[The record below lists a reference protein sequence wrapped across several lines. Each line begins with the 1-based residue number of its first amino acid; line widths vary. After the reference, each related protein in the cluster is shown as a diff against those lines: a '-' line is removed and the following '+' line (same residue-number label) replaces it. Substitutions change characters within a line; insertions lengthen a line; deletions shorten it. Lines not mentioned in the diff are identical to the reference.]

1 MINSVSNVLYFN
13 DSNISA
19 NNNNTIYNLYDDNNN
34 SFAKMLDEAKNSEDI
49 YSQSVTNKSI
59 EKEENYQ
66 DSLYKNN
73 ITDENSQNTKST
85 ENSENIKRESIENNT
100 DEVKNSELE
109 ETVSEKKAEVNNN
122 EENKNINNIEE
133 KENTDNNEIKKDIM
147 TSKEKAKKL
156 IDKAGLIIEN
166 YKADKKAQIDK
177 NINIDNKVNEEKLS
191 SLLKDIENIKEE
203 LKNINLEELDEKD
216 KKEITDLIIALESLE
231 EIAISYQNDDD
242 NNIEKLSDIFDLVED
257 NKDNIKENAVIEEK
271 NNNIEKADIKDAKD
285 IQITETNDEII
296 NNSAETFISND
307 DNNVADK
314 REMRLQEAKENNNSN
329 LNNTISDE
337 KGSELTII
345 NMKDSSSSLKGY
357 NHYNNVSKTQ
367 NTSSLAENIIRFQD
381 LMSKLVEKAQVAVNN
396 GKSEVLMSLN
406 PEYLGK
412 VRLKIS
418 MDADNNLVGKIF
430 VDNAEIKDIFT
441 KNLDTVITSLNE
453 IGINIEGFDVML
465 RQDMPNEN
473 GEFEFGG
480 NNLNGF
486 GADSIEEEV
495 VSVQNYNIVPE
506 RKLNLLI

>member
-1 MINSVSNVLYFN
+1 MISSVSNVLSFN

-19 NNNNTIYNLYDDNNN
+19 NNNNTIYDIHDNNN
-34 SFAKMLDEAKNSEDI
+34 FAKMLDEAKNSEDI
-49 YSQSVTNKSI
+49 YSQSATNKSI
-59 EKEENYQ
+59 EKEEDYQ

-73 ITDENSQNTKST
+73 NITDEDPQNNV
-85 ENSENIKRESIENNT
+85 ENSENIRKESIDNNA
-100 DEVKNSELE
+100 DEAQSSELKE
-109 ETVSEKKAEVNNN
+109 SVNN
-122 EENKNINNIEE
+122 EEKTEISENNSKEDKNIENAENI
-133 KENTDNNEIKKDIM
+133 DNNEIKKDIM
-147 TSKEKAKKL
+147 SSKEKAKKL

-166 YKADKKAQIDK
+166 YKADKKAQIEK
-177 NINIDNKVNEEKLS
+177 NVNIDSKVNEEKLS
-191 SLLKDIENIKEE
+191 SLIKDIDDIKEE

-242 NNIEKLSDIFDLVED
+242 NVEKLSDIFELVEVED
-257 NKDNIKENAVIEEK
+257 NSIEETSK
-271 NNNIEKADIKDAKD
+271 KSQDNNIEKIDAK
-285 IQITETNDEII
+285 IEENNNNEIVND
-296 NNSAETFISND
+296 SAETFISND

-329 LNNTISDE
+329 LNNTISNE

-367 NTSSLAENIIRFQD
+367 NTNSLAENMIRFQD

-441 KNLDTVITSLNE
+441 KNLDTVISSLNE

-480 NNLNGF
+480 SNNNLNGF
-486 GADSIEEEV
+486 GADNIEEEV

>member
-1 MINSVSNVLYFN
+1 MISSVSNVLSFN

-19 NNNNTIYNLYDDNNN
+19 NKNNTIYDIHDDN

-49 YSQSVTNKSI
+49 YSQSATNKSI
-59 EKEENYQ
+59 EKEEDYQ

-73 ITDENSQNTKST
+73 NITDEDPQNNV
-85 ENSENIKRESIENNT
+85 ENSENIRKENIENNA
-100 DEVKNSELE
+100 DEAQSSELKE
-109 ETVSEKKAEVNNN
+109 SVNN
-122 EENKNINNIEE
+122 EEKEEISENNSKEDKNIENAENI
-133 KENTDNNEIKKDIM
+133 DNNEIKKDIM
-147 TSKEKAKKL
+147 SSKEKAKKL

-166 YKADKKAQIDK
+166 YKADKKAQIEK
-177 NINIDNKVNEEKLS
+177 NVNIDSKVNEEKLS
-191 SLLKDIENIKEE
+191 SLIKDIDDIKEE

-242 NNIEKLSDIFDLVED
+242 NVEKLSDIFELVEVED
-257 NKDNIKENAVIEEK
+257 NSIEETSK
-271 NNNIEKADIKDAKD
+271 KSQDNNIEKIDAK
-285 IQITETNDEII
+285 IEENNNNEIVND
-296 NNSAETFISND
+296 SAETFISND

-367 NTSSLAENIIRFQD
+367 NTNSLAENMIRFQD

-441 KNLDTVITSLNE
+441 KNLDTVISSLNE

-480 NNLNGF
+480 SNNNLNGF
-486 GADSIEEEV
+486 GADNIEEEV

>member
-1 MINSVSNVLYFN
+1 MINSVRNVLSFN

-19 NNNNTIYNLYDDNNN
+19 NNNTTYNIYNDNN
-34 SFAKMLDEAKNSEDI
+34 SFAKMLDEAQNSEDI
-49 YSQSVTNKSI
+49 YSQSATNKSI
-59 EKEENYQ
+59 EKEEDYQ

-73 ITDENSQNTKST
+73 IKTDENSQNVDST
-85 ENSENIKRESIENNT
+85 ENIKKESIENNT

-109 ETVSEKKAEVNNN
+109 ETVNEKKVETSENDNK
-122 EENKNINNIEE
+122 ENKNV
-133 KENTDNNEIKKDIM
+133 ENAEDTNNNEIKKDIM
-147 TSKEKAKKL
+147 SSKEKAKKL

-191 SLLKDIENIKEE
+191 TLLKDIEDVKEE
-203 LKNINLEELDEKD
+203 LKNINLGELDEKD
-216 KKEITDLIIALESLE
+216 KKEITDLIIVLERLE
-231 EIAISYQNDDD
+231 EIAVSNQNND
-242 NNIEKLSDIFDLVED
+242 NNVEKLSDIFELVEVQD
-257 NKDNIKENAVIEEK
+257 SNIEENAK
-271 NNNIEKADIKDAKD
+271 NNNIEKEDIKDAKD
-285 IQITETNDEII
+285 TKDVKITETNDEII
-296 NNSAETFISND
+296 NNSTETPISND
-307 DNNVADK
+307 DNISDK
-314 REMRLQEAKENNNSN
+314 REMRLQEAKENANNN

-367 NTSSLAENIIRFQD
+367 NTSNIAESMIRFQD

-441 KNLDTVITSLNE
+441 KNLDTVISSLNE

-480 NNLNGF
+480 NNNNLNGF
-486 GADSIEEEV
+486 GVDNVEEEV

>member
-1 MINSVSNVLYFN
+1 MINSVSNVLSFN

-19 NNNNTIYNLYDDNNN
+19 NNNTTYNIYDDNN

-59 EKEENYQ
+59 EKEEDYQ
-66 DSLYKNN
+66 NSLSSQKNN
-73 ITDENSQNTKST
+73 ITDENPQNNV
-85 ENSENIKRESIENNT
+85 ENSENIRKESIENNA
-100 DEVKNSELE
+100 DEAQSSELKESVNE
-109 ETVSEKKAEVNNN
+109 EKTEKAEISENNSK
-122 EENKNINNIEE
+122 EDKNIDNAENI
-133 KENTDNNEIKKDIM
+133 DNNEIKKDLIS
-147 TSKEKAKKL
+147 SKEKAKKL

-166 YKADKKAQIDK
+166 YKADKKAQIEK
-177 NINIDNKVNEEKLS
+177 NVNIDSKVNEEKLS
-191 SLLKDIENIKEE
+191 SLIKDIDDIKEE

-231 EIAISYQNDDD
+231 EIAVSYKNDDES
-242 NNIEKLSDIFDLVED
+242 IEKLSDIFELVEAED
-257 NKDNIKENAVIEEK
+257 
-271 NNNIEKADIKDAKD
+271 NNIEETAKKSQD
-285 IQITETNDEII
+285 DNIEKIDTKIVEENNNNEIVND
-296 NNSAETFISND
+296 SAETFISND
-307 DNNVADK
+307 DNNAADK

-367 NTSSLAENIIRFQD
+367 NTNTLAENMIRFQD

-441 KNLDTVITSLNE
+441 KNLDTVISSLNE

-480 NNLNGF
+480 NNNNLNGF

>member
-1 MINSVSNVLYFN
+1 MISSVSNVLSFN

-19 NNNNTIYNLYDDNNN
+19 NNNNTIYDIHDDN

-49 YSQSVTNKSI
+49 YSQSATNKSI
-59 EKEENYQ
+59 EKEEDYQ

-73 ITDENSQNTKST
+73 NITDEDPQNNV
-85 ENSENIKRESIENNT
+85 ENSENIRKESIDNNA
-100 DEVKNSELE
+100 DEAQSSELKE
-109 ETVSEKKAEVNNN
+109 SVNNN
-122 EENKNINNIEE
+122 EEKTEISENNSKEDKNIENAENI
-133 KENTDNNEIKKDIM
+133 DNNEIKKDIM
-147 TSKEKAKKL
+147 SSKEKAKKL

-166 YKADKKAQIDK
+166 YKADKKAQIEK
-177 NINIDNKVNEEKLS
+177 NVNIDSKVNEEKLS
-191 SLLKDIENIKEE
+191 SLIKDIDDIKEE

-242 NNIEKLSDIFDLVED
+242 NVEKLSDIFELVEVED
-257 NKDNIKENAVIEEK
+257 NSIEETSK
-271 NNNIEKADIKDAKD
+271 KSQDNNIEKIDAK
-285 IQITETNDEII
+285 IEENNNNEIVND
-296 NNSAETFISND
+296 SAETFISND

-314 REMRLQEAKENNNSN
+314 REMRLQEAKENNSSN

-367 NTSSLAENIIRFQD
+367 NTNSLAENMIRFQD

-441 KNLDTVITSLNE
+441 KNLDTVISSLNE

-480 NNLNGF
+480 SNNNLNGF
-486 GADSIEEEV
+486 GADNIEEEV

>member
-1 MINSVSNVLYFN
+1 MISSVSNVLSFN

-19 NNNNTIYNLYDDNNN
+19 NNNNTIYDIHDNNN
-34 SFAKMLDEAKNSEDI
+34 FAKMLDEAKNSEDI
-49 YSQSVTNKSI
+49 YSQSATNKSI
-59 EKEENYQ
+59 EKEEDYQ

-73 ITDENSQNTKST
+73 NITDEDPQNNV
-85 ENSENIKRESIENNT
+85 ENSENIRKESIDNNA
-100 DEVKNSELE
+100 DEAQSSELKE
-109 ETVSEKKAEVNNN
+109 SVNNN
-122 EENKNINNIEE
+122 EEKTEISENNSKEDKNI
-133 KENTDNNEIKKDIM
+133 DNNEIKKDIM
-147 TSKEKAKKL
+147 SSKEKAKKL

-166 YKADKKAQIDK
+166 YKADKKAQIEK
-177 NINIDNKVNEEKLS
+177 NVNIDSKVNEEKLS
-191 SLLKDIENIKEE
+191 SLIKDIDDIKEE

-242 NNIEKLSDIFDLVED
+242 NVEKLSDIFELVEVED
-257 NKDNIKENAVIEEK
+257 NSIEETSK
-271 NNNIEKADIKDAKD
+271 KSQDNNIEKIDAK
-285 IQITETNDEII
+285 IEENNNEIVND
-296 NNSAETFISND
+296 SAETFISND
-307 DNNVADK
+307 DNNIADK

-367 NTSSLAENIIRFQD
+367 NTNSLAENMIRFQD

-441 KNLDTVITSLNE
+441 KNLDTVISSLNE

-480 NNLNGF
+480 SNNNLNGF
-486 GADSIEEEV
+486 GADNIEEEV

>member
-1 MINSVSNVLYFN
+1 MISSVSNVLSFN

-19 NNNNTIYNLYDDNNN
+19 NNNNTIYDIHDDN

-49 YSQSVTNKSI
+49 YSQSATNKSI
-59 EKEENYQ
+59 EKEEDYQ

-73 ITDENSQNTKST
+73 NITDENPQNNV
-85 ENSENIKRESIENNT
+85 ENSENIRKESIDNNA
-100 DEVKNSELE
+100 DEAQSSELKE
-109 ETVSEKKAEVNNN
+109 SVNNN
-122 EENKNINNIEE
+122 EEKTEISENNSKEDKNI
-133 KENTDNNEIKKDIM
+133 DNNEIKKDIM
-147 TSKEKAKKL
+147 SSKEKAKKL

-166 YKADKKAQIDK
+166 YKADKKAQIEK
-177 NINIDNKVNEEKLS
+177 NVNIDSKVNEEKLS
-191 SLLKDIENIKEE
+191 SLIKDIDDIKEE

-242 NNIEKLSDIFDLVED
+242 NVEKLSDIFELVEVED
-257 NKDNIKENAVIEEK
+257 NSIEETSK
-271 NNNIEKADIKDAKD
+271 KSQDNNIEKIDAK
-285 IQITETNDEII
+285 IEENNNNEIVND
-296 NNSAETFISND
+296 SAETFISND

-367 NTSSLAENIIRFQD
+367 NTNSLAENMIRFQD

-441 KNLDTVITSLNE
+441 KNLDTVISSLNE

-480 NNLNGF
+480 SNNNLNGF
-486 GADSIEEEV
+486 GADNIEEEV

>member
-1 MINSVSNVLYFN
+1 MISSVSNVLSFN

-19 NNNNTIYNLYDDNNN
+19 NNNNTIYDIHDDN

-49 YSQSVTNKSI
+49 YSQSATNKSI
-59 EKEENYQ
+59 EKEEDYQ

-73 ITDENSQNTKST
+73 NITDEDPQNNV
-85 ENSENIKRESIENNT
+85 ENSENIRKESIDNNA
-100 DEVKNSELE
+100 DEAQSSELKE
-109 ETVSEKKAEVNNN
+109 SVNNN
-122 EENKNINNIEE
+122 EEKTEISENNSKEDKNI
-133 KENTDNNEIKKDIM
+133 DNNEIKKDIM
-147 TSKEKAKKL
+147 SSKEKAKKL

-166 YKADKKAQIDK
+166 YKADKKAQIEK
-177 NINIDNKVNEEKLS
+177 NVNIDSKVNEEKLS
-191 SLLKDIENIKEE
+191 SLIKDIDDIKEE

-242 NNIEKLSDIFDLVED
+242 NVEKLSDIFELVEVED
-257 NKDNIKENAVIEEK
+257 NSIEETSK
-271 NNNIEKADIKDAKD
+271 KSQDNNIEKIDAK
-285 IQITETNDEII
+285 IEENNNNEIVND
-296 NNSAETFISND
+296 SAETFISND

-329 LNNTISDE
+329 LNNTISNE

-367 NTSSLAENIIRFQD
+367 NTNSLAENMIRFQD

-441 KNLDTVITSLNE
+441 KNLDTVISSLNE

-480 NNLNGF
+480 SNNNLNGF
-486 GADSIEEEV
+486 GADNIEEEV

>member
-1 MINSVSNVLYFN
+1 MINSVSNVLSFN

-19 NNNNTIYNLYDDNNN
+19 NNNNTIYNLYDDNN

-59 EKEENYQ
+59 EKEEDYQ
-66 DSLYKNN
+66 NSLSSQKNN
-73 ITDENSQNTKST
+73 ITDENPQNNVENT
-85 ENSENIKRESIENNT
+85 ENIRKESIENNT
-100 DEVKNSELE
+100 DEAQSSELKE
-109 ETVSEKKAEVNNN
+109 SINN
-122 EENKNINNIEE
+122 EEKTEISENNKEDKNIENAENI
-133 KENTDNNEIKKDIM
+133 DNNEIKKDIM
-147 TSKEKAKKL
+147 SSKEKAKKL

-166 YKADKKAQIDK
+166 YKADKKAQIEK
-177 NINIDNKVNEEKLS
+177 NVNIDSKVNEEKLS
-191 SLLKDIENIKEE
+191 SLIKDIDDIKEE

-231 EIAISYQNDDD
+231 EIAVSYKNDDES
-242 NNIEKLSDIFDLVED
+242 IEKLSDIFELVEVED
-257 NKDNIKENAVIEEK
+257 NNIEETSK
-271 NNNIEKADIKDAKD
+271 KSQDDNIEKIDTKI
-285 IQITETNDEII
+285 IEENNNNEIVND
-296 NNSAETFISND
+296 SAETFISND

-314 REMRLQEAKENNNSN
+314 REMRLQEAKENNNNN

-367 NTSSLAENIIRFQD
+367 NTNTLAENMIRFQD

-441 KNLDTVITSLNE
+441 KNLDTVISSLNE

-480 NNLNGF
+480 NNNNLNGF

>member
-1 MINSVSNVLYFN
+1 MISSVSNVLSFN

-19 NNNNTIYNLYDDNNN
+19 NNNNTIYDIHDDN

-49 YSQSVTNKSI
+49 YSQSATNKSI
-59 EKEENYQ
+59 EKEEDYQ

-73 ITDENSQNTKST
+73 NITDEDPQNNV
-85 ENSENIKRESIENNT
+85 ENSENIRKESIENNA
-100 DEVKNSELE
+100 DEAQSSELKE
-109 ETVSEKKAEVNNN
+109 SVNN
-122 EENKNINNIEE
+122 EEKAEISENNSKEDKNIENAENI
-133 KENTDNNEIKKDIM
+133 DNNEIKKDIM
-147 TSKEKAKKL
+147 SSKEKAKKL

-166 YKADKKAQIDK
+166 YKADKKAQIEK
-177 NINIDNKVNEEKLS
+177 NVNIDSKVNEEKLS
-191 SLLKDIENIKEE
+191 SLIKDIDDIKEE

-242 NNIEKLSDIFDLVED
+242 NVEKLSDIFELVEVED
-257 NKDNIKENAVIEEK
+257 NRIEK
-271 NNNIEKADIKDAKD
+271 TSKKSQDNNIEKIDTKIVEENNSNE
-285 IQITETNDEII
+285 IVND
-296 NNSAETFISND
+296 SAETFISND

-367 NTSSLAENIIRFQD
+367 NTNNLAENMIRFQD
-381 LMSKLVEKAQVAVNN
+381 LMSKLVEKAQVVVNN

-441 KNLDTVITSLNE
+441 KNLDTVISSLNE

-480 NNLNGF
+480 SNNNLNGF
-486 GADSIEEEV
+486 GADNIEEEV

>member
-1 MINSVSNVLYFN
+1 MISSVSNVLSFN

-19 NNNNTIYNLYDDNNN
+19 NNNNTIYDIHDDN

-49 YSQSVTNKSI
+49 YSQSATNKSI
-59 EKEENYQ
+59 EKEEDYQ

-73 ITDENSQNTKST
+73 NITDEDPQNNV
-85 ENSENIKRESIENNT
+85 ENSENIRKESIENNA
-100 DEVKNSELE
+100 DEAQSSELKE
-109 ETVSEKKAEVNNN
+109 SVNNN
-122 EENKNINNIEE
+122 EEKTEISENNSKEDKNI
-133 KENTDNNEIKKDIM
+133 DNNEIKKDIM
-147 TSKEKAKKL
+147 SSKEKAKKL

-166 YKADKKAQIDK
+166 YKADKKAQIEK
-177 NINIDNKVNEEKLS
+177 NVNIDSKVNEEKLS
-191 SLLKDIENIKEE
+191 SLIKDIDDIKEE

-242 NNIEKLSDIFDLVED
+242 NVEKLSDIFELVEVED
-257 NKDNIKENAVIEEK
+257 NSIEETSK
-271 NNNIEKADIKDAKD
+271 KSQDNNIEKIDAK
-285 IQITETNDEII
+285 IEENNNNEIVND
-296 NNSAETFISND
+296 SAETFISND

-367 NTSSLAENIIRFQD
+367 NTNSLAENMIRFQD

-441 KNLDTVITSLNE
+441 KNLDTVISSLNE

-480 NNLNGF
+480 SNNNLNGF
-486 GADSIEEEV
+486 GADNIEEEV

>member
-1 MINSVSNVLYFN
+1 
-13 DSNISA
+13 
-19 NNNNTIYNLYDDNNN
+19 
-34 SFAKMLDEAKNSEDI
+34 MLDEAKNSEDI

-73 ITDENSQNTKST
+73 ITDENSQNTDS
-85 ENSENIKRESIENNT
+85 SENIKRESIENNT

-147 TSKEKAKKL
+147 ASKEKAKKL

>member
-1 MINSVSNVLYFN
+1 MISSVSNVLSFN

-19 NNNNTIYNLYDDNNN
+19 NNNNTIYDIHDDN

-49 YSQSVTNKSI
+49 YSQSATNKSI
-59 EKEENYQ
+59 EKEEDYQ

-73 ITDENSQNTKST
+73 NITDEDPQNNV
-85 ENSENIKRESIENNT
+85 ENSENIRKESIDNNA
-100 DEVKNSELE
+100 DEAQSSELKE
-109 ETVSEKKAEVNNN
+109 SVNNN
-122 EENKNINNIEE
+122 EEKTEISENNSKEDKNIENAENI
-133 KENTDNNEIKKDIM
+133 DNNEIKKDIM
-147 TSKEKAKKL
+147 SSKEKAKKL

-166 YKADKKAQIDK
+166 YKADKKAQIEK
-177 NINIDNKVNEEKLS
+177 NVNIDSKVNEEKLS
-191 SLLKDIENIKEE
+191 SLIKDIDDIKEE

-242 NNIEKLSDIFDLVED
+242 NVEKLSDIFELVEVED
-257 NKDNIKENAVIEEK
+257 NSIEETSK
-271 NNNIEKADIKDAKD
+271 KSQDNNIEKIDAK
-285 IQITETNDEII
+285 IEENNNNEIVND
-296 NNSAETFISND
+296 SAETFISND

-367 NTSSLAENIIRFQD
+367 NTNSLAENMIRFQD

-396 GKSEVLMSLN
+396 GKSEILMSLN

-441 KNLDTVITSLNE
+441 KNLDTVISSLNE

-480 NNLNGF
+480 SNNNLNGF
-486 GADSIEEEV
+486 GVDNIEEEV

>member
-1 MINSVSNVLYFN
+1 MISSISNVLSFN

-19 NNNNTIYNLYDDNNN
+19 NNNNTIYDIHDDN

-49 YSQSVTNKSI
+49 YSQSATNKSI
-59 EKEENYQ
+59 EKEEDYQ

-73 ITDENSQNTKST
+73 NITDEDPQNNV
-85 ENSENIKRESIENNT
+85 ENSENIRKESIDNNA
-100 DEVKNSELE
+100 DEAQSSELKE
-109 ETVSEKKAEVNNN
+109 SVNNN
-122 EENKNINNIEE
+122 EEKTEISENNSKEDKNIENAENI
-133 KENTDNNEIKKDIM
+133 DNNEIKKDIM
-147 TSKEKAKKL
+147 SSKEKAKKL

-166 YKADKKAQIDK
+166 YKADKKAQIEK
-177 NINIDNKVNEEKLS
+177 NVNIDSKVNEEKLS
-191 SLLKDIENIKEE
+191 SLIKDIDDIKEE

-242 NNIEKLSDIFDLVED
+242 NVEKLSDIFELVEVED
-257 NKDNIKENAVIEEK
+257 NSIEETSK
-271 NNNIEKADIKDAKD
+271 KSQDNNIEKIDAK
-285 IQITETNDEII
+285 IEENNNNEIVND
-296 NNSAETFISND
+296 SAETFISND

-314 REMRLQEAKENNNSN
+314 REMRLQEAKENNSSN

-367 NTSSLAENIIRFQD
+367 NTNSLAENMIRFQD

-441 KNLDTVITSLNE
+441 KNLDTVISSLNE

-480 NNLNGF
+480 SNNNLNGF
-486 GADSIEEEV
+486 GADNIEEEV

>member
-73 ITDENSQNTKST
+73 ITDENSQNTDS
-85 ENSENIKRESIENNT
+85 SENIKRESIENNT

-147 TSKEKAKKL
+147 ASKEKAKKL

-296 NNSAETFISND
+296 NNSAETLINSD
-307 DNNVADK
+307 DNVADK

-357 NHYNNVSKTQ
+357 NHYN
-367 NTSSLAENIIRFQD
+367 R
-381 LMSKLVEKAQVAVNN
+381 
-396 GKSEVLMSLN
+396 
-406 PEYLGK
+406 
-412 VRLKIS
+412 
-418 MDADNNLVGKIF
+418 
-430 VDNAEIKDIFT
+430 
-441 KNLDTVITSLNE
+441 
-453 IGINIEGFDVML
+453 
-465 RQDMPNEN
+465 
-473 GEFEFGG
+473 
-480 NNLNGF
+480 
-486 GADSIEEEV
+486 
-495 VSVQNYNIVPE
+495 
-506 RKLNLLI
+506 

>member
-1 MINSVSNVLYFN
+1 MINSVSNVLSFN

-73 ITDENSQNTKST
+73 ITDENSQNTDS
-85 ENSENIKRESIENNT
+85 SENIKRESIENNT
-100 DEVKNSELE
+100 NEVKNSELE

-271 NNNIEKADIKDAKD
+271 NNNIEKADVKDAKD

>member
-1 MINSVSNVLYFN
+1 MISSVSNVLSFN

-19 NNNNTIYNLYDDNNN
+19 NNNNTIYDIHDNN

-49 YSQSVTNKSI
+49 YSQSATNKSI
-59 EKEENYQ
+59 EKEEDYQ

-73 ITDENSQNTKST
+73 NITDENPQNNV
-85 ENSENIKRESIENNT
+85 ENSENIRKESIENNA
-100 DEVKNSELE
+100 DEAQSSELKE
-109 ETVSEKKAEVNNN
+109 SVNN
-122 EENKNINNIEE
+122 EEKTEISENNSKEDKNIENAENI
-133 KENTDNNEIKKDIM
+133 DNNEIKKDIM
-147 TSKEKAKKL
+147 SSKEKAKKL

-166 YKADKKAQIDK
+166 YKADKKAQIEK
-177 NINIDNKVNEEKLS
+177 NVNIDSKVNEEKLS
-191 SLLKDIENIKEE
+191 SLIKDIDDIKEE

-242 NNIEKLSDIFDLVED
+242 NVEKLSDIFELVEVED
-257 NKDNIKENAVIEEK
+257 NSIEETSK
-271 NNNIEKADIKDAKD
+271 KSQDNNIEKIDAK
-285 IQITETNDEII
+285 IEENNNNEIVND
-296 NNSAETFISND
+296 SAETFISND

-367 NTSSLAENIIRFQD
+367 NTNSLAENMIRFQD

-441 KNLDTVITSLNE
+441 KNLDTVISSLNE

-480 NNLNGF
+480 RNNNLNGF
-486 GADSIEEEV
+486 GADNIEEEV

>member
-1 MINSVSNVLYFN
+1 MISSVSNVLSFN

-19 NNNNTIYNLYDDNNN
+19 NNNNTIYDIHDDN

-49 YSQSVTNKSI
+49 YSQSATNKSI
-59 EKEENYQ
+59 EKEEDYQ

-73 ITDENSQNTKST
+73 NITDENPQNNV
-85 ENSENIKRESIENNT
+85 ENSENIRKESIENNA
-100 DEVKNSELE
+100 DEAQSSELKE
-109 ETVSEKKAEVNNN
+109 SVNNN
-122 EENKNINNIEE
+122 EEKTEISENNSKEDKNIENAENI
-133 KENTDNNEIKKDIM
+133 DNNEIKKDIM
-147 TSKEKAKKL
+147 SSKEKAKKL

-166 YKADKKAQIDK
+166 YKADKKAQIEK
-177 NINIDNKVNEEKLS
+177 NVNIDSKVNEEKLS
-191 SLLKDIENIKEE
+191 SLIKDIDDIKEE

-242 NNIEKLSDIFDLVED
+242 NVEKLSDIFELVEVED
-257 NKDNIKENAVIEEK
+257 NSIEETSK
-271 NNNIEKADIKDAKD
+271 KSQDNNIEKIDAK
-285 IQITETNDEII
+285 IEENNNNEIVND
-296 NNSAETFISND
+296 SAETFISND

-329 LNNTISDE
+329 LNNTISNE

-367 NTSSLAENIIRFQD
+367 NTNSLAENMIRFQD

-396 GKSEVLMSLN
+396 GKSEILMSLN

-441 KNLDTVITSLNE
+441 KNLDTVISSLNE

-480 NNLNGF
+480 SNNNLNGF
-486 GADSIEEEV
+486 GADNIEEEV

>member
-1 MINSVSNVLYFN
+1 
-13 DSNISA
+13 
-19 NNNNTIYNLYDDNNN
+19 
-34 SFAKMLDEAKNSEDI
+34 
-49 YSQSVTNKSI
+49 
-59 EKEENYQ
+59 
-66 DSLYKNN
+66 
-73 ITDENSQNTKST
+73 
-85 ENSENIKRESIENNT
+85 
-100 DEVKNSELE
+100 
-109 ETVSEKKAEVNNN
+109 
-122 EENKNINNIEE
+122 
-133 KENTDNNEIKKDIM
+133 
-147 TSKEKAKKL
+147 
-156 IDKAGLIIEN
+156 
-166 YKADKKAQIDK
+166 
-177 NINIDNKVNEEKLS
+177 
-191 SLLKDIENIKEE
+191 
-203 LKNINLEELDEKD
+203 
-216 KKEITDLIIALESLE
+216 
-231 EIAISYQNDDD
+231 
-242 NNIEKLSDIFDLVED
+242 
-257 NKDNIKENAVIEEK
+257 
-271 NNNIEKADIKDAKD
+271 
-285 IQITETNDEII
+285 
-296 NNSAETFISND
+296 
-307 DNNVADK
+307 
-314 REMRLQEAKENNNSN
+314 MRLQEAKENNNSN

-367 NTSSLAENIIRFQD
+367 NTNSLAENMIRFQD

-441 KNLDTVITSLNE
+441 KNLDTVTSSLNE

-480 NNLNGF
+480 RNNNLNGF
-486 GADSIEEEV
+486 GADNIEEEV

>member
-1 MINSVSNVLYFN
+1 MISSVSNVLSFN

-19 NNNNTIYNLYDDNNN
+19 NNNNTIYDIHDDN

-49 YSQSVTNKSI
+49 YSQSATNKSI
-59 EKEENYQ
+59 EKEEDYQ

-73 ITDENSQNTKST
+73 NITDENPQNNV
-85 ENSENIKRESIENNT
+85 ENSENIRKESIENNA
-100 DEVKNSELE
+100 DEAQSSELKE
-109 ETVSEKKAEVNNN
+109 SVNN
-122 EENKNINNIEE
+122 EEKTEISENNSKEDKNI
-133 KENTDNNEIKKDIM
+133 DNNEIKKDIM
-147 TSKEKAKKL
+147 SSKEKAKKL

-166 YKADKKAQIDK
+166 YKADKKAQIEK
-177 NINIDNKVNEEKLS
+177 NVNIDSKVNEEKLS
-191 SLLKDIENIKEE
+191 SLIKDIDDIKEE

-242 NNIEKLSDIFDLVED
+242 NVEKLSDIFELVEVED
-257 NKDNIKENAVIEEK
+257 NSIEETSK
-271 NNNIEKADIKDAKD
+271 KSQDNNIEKIDAK
-285 IQITETNDEII
+285 IEENNNNEIVND
-296 NNSAETFISND
+296 SAETFISND

-367 NTSSLAENIIRFQD
+367 NTNSLAENMIRFQD

-441 KNLDTVITSLNE
+441 KNLDTVISSLNE

-480 NNLNGF
+480 SNNNLNGF
-486 GADSIEEEV
+486 GVDNIEEEV

>member
-1 MINSVSNVLYFN
+1 MISSVSNVLSFN

-19 NNNNTIYNLYDDNNN
+19 NNNNTIYDIHDDN

-49 YSQSVTNKSI
+49 YSQSATNKSI
-59 EKEENYQ
+59 EKEEDYQ

-73 ITDENSQNTKST
+73 NITDENPQNNV
-85 ENSENIKRESIENNT
+85 ENSENIRKERIENNA
-100 DEVKNSELE
+100 DEAQSSELKE
-109 ETVSEKKAEVNNN
+109 SVNNN
-122 EENKNINNIEE
+122 EEKTEISENNSKEDKNIENAENI
-133 KENTDNNEIKKDIM
+133 DNNEIKKDIM
-147 TSKEKAKKL
+147 SSKEKAKKL

-166 YKADKKAQIDK
+166 YKADKKAQIEK
-177 NINIDNKVNEEKLS
+177 NVNIDSKVNEEKLS
-191 SLLKDIENIKEE
+191 SLIKDIDDIKEE

-242 NNIEKLSDIFDLVED
+242 NVEKLSDIFELVEVED
-257 NKDNIKENAVIEEK
+257 NSIEETSK
-271 NNNIEKADIKDAKD
+271 KSQDNNIEKIDAK
-285 IQITETNDEII
+285 IEENNNNEIVND
-296 NNSAETFISND
+296 SAETFISND

-367 NTSSLAENIIRFQD
+367 NTNNLAENMIRFQD

-441 KNLDTVITSLNE
+441 KNLDTVISSLNE

-480 NNLNGF
+480 SNNNLNGF
-486 GADSIEEEV
+486 GADNIEEEV

>member
-1 MINSVSNVLYFN
+1 
-13 DSNISA
+13 NI
-19 NNNNTIYNLYDDNNN
+19 
-34 SFAKMLDEAKNSEDI
+34 
-49 YSQSVTNKSI
+49 
-59 EKEENYQ
+59 
-66 DSLYKNN
+66 
-73 ITDENSQNTKST
+73 
-85 ENSENIKRESIENNT
+85 
-100 DEVKNSELE
+100 
-109 ETVSEKKAEVNNN
+109 
-122 EENKNINNIEE
+122 
-133 KENTDNNEIKKDIM
+133 DNNEIKKDIM
-147 TSKEKAKKL
+147 SSKEKAKKL

-166 YKADKKAQIDK
+166 YKADKKAQIEK
-177 NINIDNKVNEEKLS
+177 NVNIDSKVNEEKLS
-191 SLLKDIENIKEE
+191 SLIKDIDDIKEE

-242 NNIEKLSDIFDLVED
+242 NVEKLSDIFELVEVED
-257 NKDNIKENAVIEEK
+257 NSIEETSK
-271 NNNIEKADIKDAKD
+271 KSQDNNIEKIDAK
-285 IQITETNDEII
+285 IEENNNEIVND
-296 NNSAETFISND
+296 SAETFISND
-307 DNNVADK
+307 DNNIADK

-329 LNNTISDE
+329 LNNTISNE

-367 NTSSLAENIIRFQD
+367 NTNSLAENMIRFQD

-441 KNLDTVITSLNE
+441 KNLDTVISSLNE

-480 NNLNGF
+480 RNNNLNGF
-486 GADSIEEEV
+486 GADNIEEEV

>member
-1 MINSVSNVLYFN
+1 MM
-13 DSNISA
+13 
-19 NNNNTIYNLYDDNNN
+19 T
-34 SFAKMLDEAKNSEDI
+34 KMLDEAKNSEDI

-73 ITDENSQNTKST
+73 ITDENSQNTDS
-85 ENSENIKRESIENNT
+85 SENIKRESIENNT

-441 KNLDTVITSLNE
+441 KNLDTVISSLNE

-473 GEFEFGG
+473 GEFEFGT

-486 GADSIEEEV
+486 VADNIEEEV